1 MPHDDFAQEPI
12 PGLPEDL
19 PDGEAI
25 LWQGRPN
32 TWALARDALAIRP
45 VAAWFGAL
53 AIWRMAVAAEYG
65 GAAEIISA
73 AAWMLLLGGI
83 TCGLL
88 LLTAWVQARETVYT
102 ITNKRVAMRIGA
114 ALTVTFNL
122 PFRQIESAGVAR
134 RRDGTGTLAMQIKP
148 SARLNYFICWPH
160 VRPWRMSRTEPA
172 LRSIP
177 NIDDVARIF
186 AEAAETRIAEP
197 ELERTSQPASAPA
210 ATVPAE

>member
-12 PGLPEDL
+12 PGLPEEL
-19 PDGEAI
+19 PEDERI
-25 LWQGRPN
+25 LWQGRPQ

-53 AIWRMAVAAEYG
+53 AIWRMAVAAET
-65 GAAEIISA
+65 GAMAEIVSA
-73 AAWMLLLGGI
+73 ASWMVLLGGI

-102 ITNKRVAMRIGA
+102 ITTKRVAMRIGA

-122 PFRQIESAGVAR
+122 PFRQIENAGVAK

-148 SARLNYFICWPH
+148 TARLNYFICWPH

-177 NIDDVARIF
+177 NIDEVAKIF
-186 AEAAETRIAEP
+186 AEAAETRVAEP
-197 ELERTSQPASAPA
+197 ELERTPQSNPSPA